1 MSLVQGLEER
11 RVTGVSQESGEQ
23 EEWEVATLL
32 GQGGF
37 GYVCALKKKSSDDQG
52 EAAFPVIK
60 SSVLPENFSRLE
72 TERNVLKRLA
82 PKKSIPLCVD
92 ALQVSTLDSRV
103 CALKLSARG
112 VSIPK
117 FLRSATPTQE
127 AGCGGLFSSLVSAL
141 GPSIVEALRFAHEK
155 MICHCDVRPPNL
167 IIVPPPT
174 IMAQIEGFEGD
185 IAEQVVISRIDV
197 SAETENGCYFLLNDW
212 GEAETFRSKS
222 AQFENL
228 KKKDLKGLVYALASP
243 EHLLRGSDVSSGS
256 SRALRSEDGRFFLD
270 AAVIAKL
277 EALAES
283 LNYDALSAAFKC
295 VSFQDRE
302 SRS

>member
-1 MSLVQGLEER
+1 
-11 RVTGVSQESGEQ
+11 
-23 EEWEVATLL
+23 
-32 GQGGF
+32 
-37 GYVCALKKKSSDDQG
+37 
-52 EAAFPVIK
+52 
-60 SSVLPENFSRLE
+60 
-72 TERNVLKRLA
+72 
-82 PKKSIPLCVD
+82 
-92 ALQVSTLDSRV
+92 
-103 CALKLSARG
+103 

-117 FLRSATPTQE
+117 YLRSATPAQE
-127 AGCGGLFSSLVSAL
+127 AGCGRHFSSLVRDL
-141 GPSIVEALRFAHEK
+141 GPPIVEALRFAHEK

-222 AQFENL
+222 AQFENQ

-256 SRALRSEDGRFFLD
+256 SPALRSEDGRFFLD